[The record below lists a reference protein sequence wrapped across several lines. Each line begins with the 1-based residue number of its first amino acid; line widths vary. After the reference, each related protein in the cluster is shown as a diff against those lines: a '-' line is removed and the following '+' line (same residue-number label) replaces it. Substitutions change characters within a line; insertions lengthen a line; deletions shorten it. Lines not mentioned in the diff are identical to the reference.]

1 MAFVVPDELRT
12 LRQSDFGTGLSCG
25 RKLWIGKVDGLR
37 RPSTKKQ
44 IYGSAFHKGV
54 ENLYR
59 SVKLGDRLDY
69 LEAKAEAVESVK
81 VAFALADPEILEL
94 EEGET
99 VQSATA
105 VAGGLVLRGLDYY
118 IASVFPGIISLGDP
132 AAIEERLEFEYR
144 GFQLNGTIDLIDGN
158 ACLVDHKFSGMYL
171 TKRWPDSYLS
181 QLGRYA
187 WFLEKSKAPIA
198 DIRLDM
204 ISYAR
209 ANRKKDPLLEYHP
222 YTLADAGVD
231 LPTLIRLGKESV
243 DALLDMIEAGI
254 FPRAGANSFGLGC
267 GNCGFKGALCEST
280 PAALS
285 APAAPSIALAS

>member
-1 MAFVVPDELRT
+1 MSFVVPSELLS
-12 LRQSDFGTGLSCG
+12 LRQSDIGTMLSCG
-25 RKLWIGKVDGLR
+25 QKLWIGKVEGVR

-99 VQSATA
+99 VETATA

-118 IASVFPGIISLGDP
+118 ISSVFPMIIATGDP

-144 GFQLNGTIDLIDGN
+144 GYTLSGTVDLIDGN

-171 TKRWPDSYLS
+171 QKRWPDSYLS

-187 WFLEKSKAPIA
+187 WFLEMCKAPVL

-222 YTLADAGVD
+222 YTLAEAGVD
-231 LPTLIRLGKESV
+231 LPTLVRLGRESV
-243 DALLDMIEAGI
+243 DAALDMISAGI
-254 FPRAGANSFGLGC
+254 FPRAGANAFGLGC
-267 GNCGFKGALCEST
+267 GLCPYKGAMCDGTTVGTATST
-280 PAALS
+280 S
-285 APAAPSIALAS
+285 VALAS